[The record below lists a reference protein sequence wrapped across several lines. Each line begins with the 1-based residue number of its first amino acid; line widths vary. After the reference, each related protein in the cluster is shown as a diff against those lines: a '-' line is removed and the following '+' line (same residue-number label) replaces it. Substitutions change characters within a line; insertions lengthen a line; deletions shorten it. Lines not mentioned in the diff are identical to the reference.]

1 MSSRFHNKWHRHN
14 HHTKNSNDPRYPDSA
29 HDPIASP
36 AAPFQGD
43 FVVQATVSATQGF
56 FSKTVQTDVD
66 FPDDAAAATSSS
78 MQTTNEFLRVFVDG
92 EPRYIRLWLQQ
103 SLLT

>member
-14 HHTKNSNDPRYPDSA
+14 HHTNSANDPRYPDSA

-36 AAPFQGD
+36 DAPFQGD

-56 FSKTVQTDVD
+56 FSKTVQSDVD
-66 FPDDAAAATSSS
+66 FPVQSASTFLVPL
-78 MQTTNEFLRVFVDG
+78 QTTEQFLRVFVNG
-92 EPRYIRLWLQQ
+92 EPRYIRLWLEQ
-103 SLLT
+103 SLLP